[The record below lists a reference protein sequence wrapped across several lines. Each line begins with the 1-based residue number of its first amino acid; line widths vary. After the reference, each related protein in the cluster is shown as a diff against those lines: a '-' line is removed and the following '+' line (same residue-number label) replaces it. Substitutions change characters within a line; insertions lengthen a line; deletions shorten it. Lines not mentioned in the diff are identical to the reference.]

1 MNKMKLR
8 AMIVESLEK
17 QIRETSTKVS
27 QKVRTQMNLKPVDTA
42 LTTIKS
48 TVEKVPDAM
57 KAKIIAKMLKTIG
70 ISDEDSFKKMRT
82 RIQAILRK
90 GEKSEE
96 AGVDTAPGATPAG
109 TPTSIPTRE
118 HLERIINEEM
128 EALIR

>member
-17 QIRETSTKVS
+17 QIRELDTTVS
-27 QKVRTQMNLKPVDTA
+27 QKVQTQMNLKPVDTA

-48 TVEKVPDAM
+48 TVEKVPDSM
-57 KAKIIAKMLKTIG
+57 KARIIAKVLKTIG
-70 ISDEDSFKKMRT
+70 ISDEESFKGMRT
-82 RIQAILRK
+82 RIQSILRK
-90 GEKSEE
+90 GEEPEE
-96 AGVDTAPGATPAG
+96 AAPGVASTE

>member
-8 AMIVESLEK
+8 VMVVESLER
-17 QIRETSTKVS
+17 QIRELDTKVS
-27 QKVRTQMNLKPVDTA
+27 QKVQTQMNLKPVDTA
-42 LTTIKS
+42 LATIKT

-57 KAKIIAKMLKTIG
+57 KARIIAKMLKTIG
-70 ISDEDSFKKMRT
+70 ISDEESFKKMRT
-82 RIQAILRK
+82 RIQSILRK
-90 GEKSEE
+90 GEE

>member
-17 QIRETSTKVS
+17 QIRELDTTVN
-27 QKVRTQMNLKPVDTA
+27 QKVQTQMNLKPVDTA
-42 LTTIKS
+42 LATIKD
-48 TVEKVPDAM
+48 TVEKVPDSM
-57 KAKIIAKMLKTIG
+57 KARIIAKVLKTIG
-70 ISDEDSFKKMRT
+70 ISDEESFKGMRT
-82 RIQAILRK
+82 RIQSILRK
-90 GEKSEE
+90 GEEPEE
-96 AGVDTAPGATPAG
+96 AAPGVASTE

>member
-17 QIRETSTKVS
+17 QIRELDTTVS
-27 QKVRTQMNLKPVDTA
+27 QKVQTQMNLKPVDTA
-42 LTTIKS
+42 LATIKD
-48 TVEKVPDAM
+48 TVEKVPDSM
-57 KAKIIAKMLKTIG
+57 KARIIAKVLKTIG
-70 ISDEDSFKKMRT
+70 ISDEESFKGMRT
-82 RIQAILRK
+82 RIQSILRK
-90 GEKSEE
+90 GEEPEE
-96 AGVDTAPGATPAG
+96 AAPGVASTE

>member
-17 QIRETSTKVS
+17 QIRELDTTVN
-27 QKVRTQMNLKPVDTA
+27 QKVQTQMNLKPVDTA

-48 TVEKVPDAM
+48 TVEKVPDSM
-57 KAKIIAKMLKTIG
+57 KARIIAKVLKTIG
-70 ISDEDSFKKMRT
+70 ISDEESFKGMRT
-82 RIQAILRK
+82 RIQSILRK
-90 GEKSEE
+90 GEEPEE
-96 AGVDTAPGATPAG
+96 AAPGVASTE